1 MITTDDDDD
10 APDVKLSQKFLS
22 NKVNDVKRL
31 RDLDTIIPL
40 NKTLQQKKKRC
51 ARPPDK
57 EGCVILNTIIPLNK
71 TFSGIFNFC

>member
-1 MITTDDDDD
+1 MITTDDDD
-10 APDVKLSQKFLS
+10 APDVKLSQEFLS
-22 NKVNDVKRL
+22 KLTTLKGCVI
-31 RDLDTIIPL
+31 LDTIIPL